1 MENTLPQGLL
11 DEVMSLSEEEKRALA
26 KALKEMI
33 ASELAISAGL
43 VVPTRCPHCGG
54 EHVVRKGKD
63 ARGNQRHLCRDC
75 NRTFGASTLSVMGQ
89 TKLTEAQWMAYAEG
103 MADGRTLRELQERC
117 GITLKTSWFC
127 RMRVLEAMGKH
138 LDAFRSG
145 PGVAVEADGKMVH
158 ESFKGNNGR
167 GGFEMPRRR
176 HKSGKSLHVRGCSGQ
191 QVCVLCAV
199 NDRGDVFATV
209 MGRAHGSARLI
220 EAGLG
225 GVIEPGTHL
234 ITDDLK
240 QYGRVAKSL
249 GCTHEARPS
258 KPEKG
263 GKALGMVNE
272 AHKRL
277 ERFLDRFHGVST
289 RRLPRYLN
297 WFMWL
302 EQFRR
307 SDADRRDLVTREAMT
322 GDYDTTIR
330 GIFAEPRFDMGWWD
344 GRVVA

>member
-1 MENTLPQGLL
+1 
-11 DEVMSLSEEEKRALA
+11 
-26 KALKEMI
+26 
-33 ASELAISAGL
+33 
-43 VVPTRCPHCGG
+43 
-54 EHVVRKGKD
+54 
-63 ARGNQRHLCRDC
+63 
-75 NRTFGASTLSVMGQ
+75 
-89 TKLTEAQWMAYAEG
+89 
-103 MADGRTLRELQERC
+103 
-117 GITLKTSWFC
+117 
-127 RMRVLEAMGKH
+127 
-138 LDAFRSG
+138 
-145 PGVAVEADGKMVH
+145 
-158 ESFKGNNGR
+158 
-167 GGFEMPRRR
+167 MPRRR

-199 NDRGDVFATV
+199 NDRGDVHATV
-209 MGRAHGSARLI
+209 MGRAHGSAGLI
-220 EAGLG
+220 EASLG

-240 QYGRVAKSL
+240 SYGRVAKSL

-302 EQFRR
+302 EQFRS

-322 GDYDTTIR
+322 GDYDATIR
-330 GIFAEPRFDMGWWD
+330 EIFAEPRFDMGWWD
-344 GRVVA
+344 GQAVA

>member
-1 MENTLPQGLL
+1 MEGRLPQELI
-11 DEVMSLSEEEKRALA
+11 DEVMSLTEEQKRALA
-26 KALKEMI
+26 RALKGMV
-33 ASELAISAGL
+33 ASELAMSAGL
-43 VVPTRCPHCGG
+43 AVPTKCPHCGG
-54 EHVVRKGKD
+54 EHVARKGKD
-63 ARGNQRHLCRDC
+63 ARGNQRYLCRDC
-75 NRTFGASTLSVMGQ
+75 NRTFGASTLSIMGQ
-89 TKLTEAQWMAYAEG
+89 TKPAEPQWMAYAEG

-117 GITLKTSWFC
+117 CVTPETSWFM
-127 RMRVLEAMGKH
+127 RMRVLEAMGRR
-138 LDAFRSG
+138 LDRFRSG
-145 PGVAVEADGKMVH
+145 PGVAVEAAGKMVH
-158 ESFKGNNGR
+158 ESFKGNNKR

-199 NDRGDVFATV
+199 NDRGDVHATV
-209 MGRAHGSARLI
+209 MGRAHGNAGLI
-220 EAGLG
+220 EASLG

-240 QYGRVAKSL
+240 SYGRVAKSL

-289 RRLPRYLN
+289 RRLPRYLD

-330 GIFAEPRFDMGWWD
+330 EIFAEPRFDMAFWGD
-344 GRVVA
+344 TEVA